1 MLTVV
6 KDGHLMAL
14 DVMGGKGDMEE
25 DETLTCVA
33 KVKLKQRPEIGNAKG
48 KGKPCDLD
56 NRDLG
61 LDQRTDREPRLPII
75 VGFPADQVL
84 FSVVFSTLRR

>member
-6 KDGHLMAL
+6 KDGRLMAL
-14 DVMGGKGDMEE
+14 DVIGGEGDTEE

-33 KVKLKQRPEIGNAKG
+33 KVKLKQRPKIGNTKG

-56 NRDLG
+56 NHDLG
-61 LDQRTDREPRLPII
+61 LDQ
-75 VGFPADQVL
+75 
-84 FSVVFSTLRR
+84 

>member
-14 DVMGGKGDMEE
+14 DVMGGEGDTEE

-33 KVKLKQRPEIGNAKG
+33 KVKLKQCPEIGNTKG

-61 LDQRTDREPRLPII
+61 LDQ
-75 VGFPADQVL
+75 
-84 FSVVFSTLRR
+84 